1 MLGSAERTANFHL
14 GNAIQKW
21 AVTDNKH
28 SAVINAMRMGLI
40 R

>member
-21 AVTDNKH
+21 AVTDNKR